1 MSVTNA
7 VESQLC
13 VDTRGFLSNSDDEEM
28 VTETSVCA
36 QDVTLQEFYDVV
48 MVLRNAI
55 KGAKK
60 LDSSWPPTSADSSEG
75 QMLKMAPV
83 QMF

>member
-1 MSVTNA
+1 MTHFRGKD
-7 VESQLC
+7 C
-13 VDTRGFLSNSDDEEM
+13 VAIEVQYHKHDEEM

>member
-36 QDVTLQEFYDVV
+36 QDVTLEKFYDVV
-48 MVLRNAI
+48 MALRNAI
-55 KGAKK
+55 RGLALARKRHQIFQRH
-60 LDSSWPPTSADSSEG
+60 PIR
-75 QMLKMAPV
+75 
-83 QMF
+83 